1 MCIQHIASNRCNKII
16 ILTNTHVSN
25 ISLYSCVFYCIE
37 TWILYS
43 GAEQGVSK
51 VVRDAYK
58 YYEDMEFKTK
68 SFEKE
73 IIDPD
78 RHVKLISMA
87 GNKVQMIVNL
97 Y

>member
-1 MCIQHIASNRCNKII
+1 MFTTSSCIY
-16 ILTNTHVSN
+16 NTLLV
-25 ISLYSCVFYCIE
+25 IVVIKSLYYVLVVFFYCIE
-37 TWILYS
+37 TWILYG

-58 YYEDMEFKTK
+58 YYEDIEFKTK
-68 SFEKE
+68 STEKE
-73 IIDPD
+73 ISDPD

-87 GNKVQMIVNL
+87 GNEVQIIVKL

>member
-1 MCIQHIASNRCNKII
+1 MYLCF
-16 ILTNTHVSN
+16 
-25 ISLYSCVFYCIE
+25 FYCIE
-37 TWILYS
+37 TWILYG

-68 SFEKE
+68 STEKE
-73 IIDPD
+73 ISDPD

-87 GNKVQMIVNL
+87 GNDVQIIVKL